1 LKNNTNIQSI
11 DALFVG
17 FESQENLG
25 LRSITALLEK
35 EGFHTALEPYKP
47 GDPSNVINAVKKYAP
62 RLIGF
67 SIIFQFTLNKFAELV
82 AILRKT
88 GVVAHFTVGGHFPSL
103 RPKEVL
109 DALPQVDSVVRFE
122 GEFTVVELL
131 RKLYQPELW
140 HSIDGLAFRRGS
152 EIVLNT
158 PRELISDLDSLPPP
172 TRSRPHFLTR
182 GIRVASMLAS
192 RGCLYNCSFCS
203 IRQFYGSP
211 PGRLKRSRKPE
222 AVAAEMQDLYE
233 HWGVTFF
240 NFQDD
245 DFSAKSP
252 EQRRWVEAFLKVL
265 KKSCLSERVKW
276 KISCRVDD
284 VDKDLFVR
292 YRDHGL
298 IAVYLGV
305 ESGNPTGLKTL
316 NKYVTVEQNLEAI
329 ETLKEIG
336 LAFNM
341 GFMLFDPDSTIET
354 VQKNI
359 DFLRQVTGDGTCP
372 VNFCKMLPYA
382 GTPIEKRL
390 QKEGRL
396 KGTLSQPDYDF
407 LDPRLDWYALFTAT
421 VFRFHNF
428 DPLGLVERLGT
439 ALFDKVLLQ
448 AFEDTPWV
456 KEYEKALQELTAQ
469 ANAVALETLEKGLRF
484 VASRDVDTLKAGWS
498 LLGYLANKEWRVE
511 IEIQKKL
518 DRVLKAYNPDLLRSF
533 TKEYSRRFG

>member
-1 LKNNTNIQSI
+1 LKNNTNIQPI
-11 DALFVG
+11 DALFIG

-25 LRSITALLEK
+25 LRSITALLKK
-35 EGFHTALEPYKP
+35 EGFRIALEPYKP
-47 GDPSNVINAVKKYAP
+47 GDPSNVIDAVKTYAP

-82 AILRKT
+82 AILRKS
-88 GVVAHFTVGGHFPSL
+88 GVAAHFTVGGHFPSL

-109 DALPQVDSVVRFE
+109 NALPQVDSVVRFE

-131 RKLYQPELW
+131 RKLYQPESW
-140 HSIDGLAFRRGS
+140 HAIDGLAFRRGS

-172 TRSRPHFLTR
+172 TRSQPHFLTR

-203 IRQFYGSP
+203 IRQFYESP
-211 PGRLKRSRKPE
+211 PGRLKRIRKPE
-222 AVAAEMQDLYE
+222 AVETEMRDIHE
-233 HWGVTFF
+233 RCGVTFF

-252 EQRRWVEAFLKVL
+252 QQRRWVEAFLNVL
-265 KKSCLSERVKW
+265 KKTGLAERVKW

-305 ESGNPTGLKTL
+305 ESGNSTGLKTL
-316 NKYVTVEQNLEAI
+316 NKHVTVEQNLEAI

-439 ALFDKVLLQ
+439 ALFDKVLVQ
-448 AFEDTPWV
+448 AFEDRPWV
-456 KEYEKALQELTAQ
+456 KEYEKVLQELTAQ
-469 ANAVALETLEKGLRF
+469 ANAAALETLEKGLRF
-484 VASRDVDTLKAGWS
+484 AASRDVDTLKADWS
-498 LLGYLANKEWRVE
+498 LLGCLARKEWRVE

-518 DRVLKAYNPDLLRSF
+518 DRVLKVYNPDLLQSF
-533 TKEYSRRFG
+533 AKEYSRRFG